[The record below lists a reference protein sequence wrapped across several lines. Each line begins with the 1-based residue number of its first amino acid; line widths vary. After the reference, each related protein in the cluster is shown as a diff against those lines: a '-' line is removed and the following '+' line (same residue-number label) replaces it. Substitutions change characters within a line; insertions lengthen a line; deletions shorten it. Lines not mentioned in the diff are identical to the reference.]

1 MGPAR
6 SPACILAQISASSR
20 SILGIGTRPFVSFQ
34 SLRQTRVL
42 MTHSG
47 EQNFWLYDSDEWQP
61 DPNGLLTWLANELQK
76 AEDKDER
83 VWLMAHM
90 STGVADFMQ
99 DSSAIFD
106 QVRGPL
112 SLSVAELSDNVL
124 NNRLFSAIIKRLI
137 SLISTSRNES

>member
-1 MGPAR
+1 MV
-6 SPACILAQISASSR
+6 Q
-20 SILGIGTRPFVSFQ
+20 
-34 SLRQTRVL
+34 
-42 MTHSG
+42 
-47 EQNFWLYDSDEWQP
+47 QNFWLYDSDEWQP

-106 QVRGPL
+106 QVRGSL
-112 SLSVAELSDNVL
+112 SLSVAELSAEVL
-124 NNRLFSAIIKRLI
+124 VTDRSAL
-137 SLISTSRNES
+137 S